1 VLWAEHVARNTAC
14 DRDDI
19 AAEVKAHFSDAE
31 FVELTAVCGLFGQSN
46 RFQDSMRLPIEEQH
60 EVDKIRT
67 SVRADPAKLKAYLER
82 ILEYWPAVFP
92 PPAAVVAA
100 TLPGAVPAGDTRG
113 CRVQLLDSGS
123 ADADGARFISAS
135 NALLGGVSN
144 AVRAWAHT
152 PHVAKMFLPFYF
164 AFERDGVGSL
174 LPAPLRLMILLKTH
188 HTHNARYM
196 LAHHTLLGRAA
207 GLDEQRLN
215 ALSLADAAV
224 AQMFSPRERA
234 AIAWAALVATNSAKR
249 DDAVFDE
256 LKKHFNPAEIV
267 EMTALCAIASN
278 ADLVYNA
285 LRVPLEPATALGEM
299 YPAVVADP
307 ARLRAYLEAVIADW
321 PATMP
326 AIDAGPRG

>member
-19 AAEVKAHFSDAE
+19 AAEVQAHFSDAE

-67 SVRADPAKLKAYLER
+67 SVRADPAKLKAYLEL

-92 PPAAVVAA
+92 PSAAAVAA
-100 TLPGAVPAGDTRG
+100 TLPGPTPSGDTRG
-113 CRVQLLDSGS
+113 CRVPLLDSGS
-123 ADADGARFISAS
+123 ADTAGARFISAAG
-135 NALLGGVSN
+135 ALLGGVSN
-144 AVRAWAHT
+144 AVKAWAHT

-174 LPAPLRLMILLKTH
+174 LPAQLRLMILLTTH

-196 LAHHTLLGRAA
+196 LAHHTLLSRAA

-215 ALSLADAAV
+215 ALSRADAADAPV
-224 AQMFSPRERA
+224 FSPPERA

-249 DDAVFDE
+249 DEAVFDE
-256 LKKHFNPAEIV
+256 LKKHFNDAEIV

-278 ADLVYNA
+278 ADLIYNA
-285 LRVPLEPATALGEM
+285 LRVPLESAEEMAAL
-299 YPAVVADP
+299 YPVVVADP
-307 ARLRAYLEAVIADW
+307 VRLRRYLEAVIVDW
-321 PATMP
+321 PEVMP
-326 AIDAGPRG
+326 VIDAEH